1 MNPGGWAQGWALIL
15 RDLTSSPV
23 KGGVSRGCPVLAVPR
38 QVGTPDAE
46 SREQALR
53 FNIDFFHIS
62 KQTGNSNLL
71 LPPMCQTLYALGL

>member
-1 MNPGGWAQGWALIL
+1 M
-15 RDLTSSPV
+15 
-23 KGGVSRGCPVLAVPR
+23 LAVPR

-62 KQTGNSNLL
+62 KETGNSNLL